1 MNPKQLINSC
11 TITVQELAKMCGVS
25 YNALRKIASGQQKL
39 PQKVETKLKKHK
51 KRVAKIKEI
60 KNALCKKVGVH
71 KNERHDKE
79 RS

>member
-1 MNPKQLINSC
+1 MNPKELINSC

-51 KRVAKIKEI
+51 KEWRKS
-60 KNALCKKVGVH
+60 KK
-71 KNERHDKE
+71 
-79 RS
+79 